1 MNAASSASSNASFN
15 AKTKSTVVIR
25 DVTDQSLAEKVRE
38 CMELC
43 RWRDLV
49 APNSTVVVKP
59 NLCTA
64 VPEKCAMSN
73 TDPRITEAVC
83 ELLLTRTS
91 NVYVVESDGLRQ
103 SAWEAFEATG
113 YNEFAKRLGVKLVN
127 LSEEALVEVDV
138 PPAGRVKLPAL
149 MLHCDAFITLPV
161 LKTHALTYFT
171 GAIKNQWGCVPQ
183 YNRILLHRHLDPMLA
198 ELHAIFKPVMAIM
211 DSIIAMEGRG
221 PANGKPRRLD
231 LLLASRDSV
240 ALDATAMRL
249 AKLDPNRCRH
259 LLLTARKELGILD
272 AAGIAVDGDLPG
284 HATQFEPAILDKAI
298 AAMDYMTRYRW
309 FVHYMLEKDFIFY
322 PIRAVVQVLRKIGIV
337 EGGH

>member
-1 MNAASSASSNASFN
+1 MSVAPDASNP
-15 AKTKSTVVIR
+15 KSKVVIR
-25 DVTDQSLAEKVRE
+25 AVTDESLAATVRE
-38 CMELC
+38 SMELC
-43 RWRDLV
+43 GWRDLV

-73 TDPRITEAVC
+73 TDPRITAAVC

-103 SAWEAFEATG
+103 TAWKAFAATG
-113 YNEFAKRLGVKLVN
+113 YNEFAHRLGVKLVN
-127 LSEEALVEVDV
+127 LSEEAQDEVDV
-138 PPAGRVKLPAL
+138 PPAGLVKLPRL
-149 MLHCDAFITLPV
+149 MLRCDAFITLPV

-183 YNRILLHRHLDPMLA
+183 YDRILLHRYLDPMLA
-198 ELHAIFKPVMAIM
+198 ELHAIFKPVLVVM

-240 ALDATAMRL
+240 AIDATARRL
-249 AKLDPNRCRH
+249 AKLDPNLCRH
-259 LLLTARKELGILD
+259 LLLTAEKGLGTIE
-272 AAGIAVDGDLPG
+272 ASGIEIDGDFARY
-284 HATQFEPAILDKAI
+284 ATPFEPAILDKAI

-309 FVHYMLEKDFIFY
+309 FVRYMLEKDFIFY
-322 PIRAVVQVLRKIGIV
+322 PIRAVVQVLRKLGVV
-337 EGGH
+337 EGGN

>member
-1 MNAASSASSNASFN
+1 
-15 AKTKSTVVIR
+15 
-25 DVTDQSLAEKVRE
+25 
-38 CMELC
+38 
-43 RWRDLV
+43 LV
-49 APNSTVVVKP
+49 APNSTVVIKP

-83 ELLLTRTS
+83 EVLLTRTS

-103 SAWEAFEATG
+103 SAWEAFEASG
-113 YNEFAKRLGVKLVN
+113 YKEFAARLGVKLVN
-127 LSEEALVEVDV
+127 LSEAPQVEVDV
-138 PPAGRVKLPAL
+138 PPAGMVKLPSL

-183 YNRILLHRHLDPMLA
+183 YDRILLHHYLDPMLA
-198 ELHAIFKPVMAIM
+198 TLHAIFKPCMAIM
-211 DSIIAMEGRG
+211 DGIIAMEGRG

-240 ALDATAMRL
+240 ALDATSMRL
-249 AKLDPNRCRH
+249 AGLDPDRCRH
-259 LLLTARKELGILD
+259 MLLTAQKRLGTFDPVEIE
-272 AAGIAVDGDLPG
+272 VDGDWAR

-309 FVHYMLEKDFIFY
+309 FVRYMLEKDFIFY

-337 EGGH
+337 EGGN